1 MSGRRVSRKDAKAR
15 EERQELTTMAKTQQT
30 LRQRFRAA
38 LALHGMSATQAA
50 AHIGELAPS
59 TVWNWLAETKSE
71 TGRIRVAVELFL
83 RRLDRGDIGG
93 ARGEL
98 SKVIP
103 MKGGA
108 GGRHR
113 ERPRRPRQHYEVAM
127 VRQVASTID
136 FAVENDALVL
146 VTADFGAGKTYA
158 ARQWRREAVAGGL
171 DVLFFEFIDPTANN
185 KRDFL
190 NELAVQLGVD
200 DHATNA
206 NATGRLFN
214 AIITRL
220 REQPAVLIF
229 DQCEAVSVR
238 ILQIVRQIWDAAR
251 EEGVAV
257 VLLAAPQLLIRLERG
272 RAGDLGA
279 LRSRIGARVGLSG
292 VTREEM
298 ASIVKAEG
306 VIQVDDD
313 AFELLYQAVGGSMR
327 WLMEAVDMLTS
338 RHQGKRVTERT
349 IIGVCRRLLGVSMTP
364 LGGRGKGRAAAVEA
378 KGA

>member
-1 MSGRRVSRKDAKAR
+1 
-15 EERQELTTMAKTQQT
+15 MAKTPKT

-38 LALHGMSATQAA
+38 LGRHGMSATYAA
-50 AHIGELAPS
+50 AHIGDLAPS

-71 TGRIRVAVELFL
+71 TERIRVAVELFL
-83 RRLDRGDIGG
+83 RRLQRGDIGG
-93 ARGEL
+93 ARGEP
-98 SKVIP
+98 SKVIS
-103 MKGGA
+103 MKGAA
-108 GGRHR
+108 GGGHR
-113 ERPRRPRQHYEVAM
+113 ERPPRRPRQHYEVAM

-146 VTADFGAGKTYA
+146 MTADFGAGKTYA
-158 ARQWRREAVAGGL
+158 AREWRREAVAGGL

-190 NELAVQLGVD
+190 NELATQLGVD

-238 ILQIVRQIWDAAR
+238 MLQIVRQIWDAAR

-306 VIQVDDD
+306 VTEVDDD

-349 IIGVCRRLLGVSMTP
+349 IIGVCRRLLGVSPAP
-364 LGGRGKGRAAAVEA
+364 LGGRSKGRAAAVEA